1 MNKVEIYT
9 SAACGYC
16 SAAKRFLG
24 GRGLEPVEYRIDLD
38 VRRFE
43 EMLERS
49 GRRRSVPQIF
59 INDTHVGGYDDLVR
73 MDRDGGLAG
82 LLEDAR

>member
-1 MNKVEIYT
+1 MTKVEIYT

-16 SAAKRFLG
+16 GAAKRFFG
-24 GRGLEPVEYRIDLD
+24 ERGLHPVEYRIDLD
-38 VRRFE
+38 AARLA

-59 INDTHVGGYDDLVR
+59 INDTHVGGFDDLVR
-73 MDRDGGLAG
+73 LDREGGLQP
-82 LLEDAR
+82 LLEGAP